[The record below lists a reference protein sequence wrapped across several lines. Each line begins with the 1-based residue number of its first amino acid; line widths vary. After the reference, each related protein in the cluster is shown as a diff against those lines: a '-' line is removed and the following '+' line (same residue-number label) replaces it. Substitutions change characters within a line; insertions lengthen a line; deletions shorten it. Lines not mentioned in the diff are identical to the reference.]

1 MAKLYFRY
9 GTMGCGKT
17 TVLLQVVYN
26 YKKNN
31 LNCILVK
38 PKIDKKG
45 DNKIVSRLGIER
57 EVDILLE
64 ENTLLSDKLDFK
76 NVDSIVVDEAQ
87 FLSVDQVKDLW
98 LISKLKDIP
107 VICYG
112 LKTTFK
118 GEFFT
123 GSKPL
128 MELSDTLEELVTICS
143 CGRKAKF
150 NARKI
155 NGEYTSKGDEV
166 AIDGIDATYD
176 ALCPECYINK
186 VLKIDKNKM

>member
-87 FLSVDQVKDLW
+87 FLSIDQVKDLW

-155 NGEYTSKGDEV
+155 NGEYTLKGDEV

-186 VLKIDKNKM
+186 VLIEEK

>member
-17 TVLLQVVYN
+17 TALLQVVYN

-87 FLSVDQVKDLW
+87 FLSIDQVKDLW

-155 NGEYTSKGDEV
+155 NGEYTLKGDEV
-166 AIDGIDATYD
+166 AIDGIDANYD

-186 VLKIDKNKM
+186 VLIEEK

>member
-17 TVLLQVVYN
+17 TALLQVVYN

-64 ENTLLSDKLDFK
+64 ENTLISDKLDFK

-87 FLSVDQVKDLW
+87 FLSIDQVKDLW

-155 NGEYTSKGDEV
+155 NGEYTLKGDEV
-166 AIDGIDATYD
+166 AIDGIDANYD

-186 VLKIDKNKM
+186 VLIEEK